1 MSELQGVSCFKFH
14 PGELEEFKRL
24 AGECM
29 EIARTKDTGT
39 LQYEVF
45 LSADESEC
53 IVIERYRDS
62 EALIEHATNL
72 GELGAAIVATGLLSS
87 ALLGE
92 PSADLRAKLAGGPV
106 GLFTLV
112 LSM

>member
-1 MSELQGVSCFKFH
+1 MTELQGVSRFRFH
-14 PGELEEFKRL
+14 PGEVAEFKRL

-45 LSADESEC
+45 CSADESES
-53 IVIERYRDS
+53 IVIERYSSS
-62 EALIEHATNL
+62 EALVEHATNL
-72 GELGAAIVATGLLSS
+72 GELGAAIVANGLLFS

-92 PSADLRAKLAGGPV
+92 PSGDLRAQLAGGPI
-106 GLFTLV
+106 GLFTLF

>member
-1 MSELQGVSCFKFH
+1 MGELQGVSHFKFH
-14 PGELEEFKRL
+14 EGEVEEFKRL

-29 EIARTKDTGT
+29 QIARTKDTGT

-45 LSADESEC
+45 FSGDESEC
-53 IVIERYRDS
+53 MVIERYTDS

-72 GELGAAIVATGLLSS
+72 GELGEAIVATGLVST

-92 PSADLRAKLAGGPV
+92 PSADLRAKLAGSPI
-106 GLFTLV
+106 GLFTLF
-112 LSM
+112 LSI